1 MSAATGDFIIDC
13 DPFAL
18 PMAAENPIFAEIETL
33 LRPGS
38 KPSLDVLEDTLTSGY
53 AAALALEAERWRIE
67 RRIAEVAAKLSDL
80 GGRGKTQELTRLA
93 RRLNTADTSLAEL
106 RGLLATLRAR
116 TDAAR
121 AAA

>member
-1 MSAATGDFIIDC
+1 MLAEARDLIIDG

-18 PMAAENPIFAEIETL
+18 PMPADNPIFAEIETL
-33 LRPGS
+33 LS
-38 KPSLDVLEDTLTSGY
+38 SDSTPSLDVLENTLTSGY
-53 AAALALEAERWRIE
+53 AAALALEAERWRLE
-67 RRIAEVAAKLSDL
+67 RRIAEVAAKLSDME
-80 GGRGKTQELTRLA
+80 GRGKTQELTRLA
-93 RRLNTADTSLAEL
+93 RRLNTADADLAEL